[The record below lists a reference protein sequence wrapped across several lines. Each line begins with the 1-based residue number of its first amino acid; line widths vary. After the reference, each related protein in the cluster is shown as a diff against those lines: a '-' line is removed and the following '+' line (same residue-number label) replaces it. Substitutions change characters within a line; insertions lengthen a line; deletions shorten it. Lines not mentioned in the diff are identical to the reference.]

1 MVAGVPSSGLG
12 KDMLTTAE
20 KAKAFDQSLGE
31 FLVRQGK
38 LDAAGLERARR
49 LSESQG
55 ERVDQV
61 LTKLGLVSEQDM
73 AEAFAAELDL
83 PLALPGDFPDA
94 PVLPDKVSIKFLK
107 EARILPLAD
116 TPEGL
121 ALAMADPLDAYAAQA
136 MRIIAGK
143 PVLPNV
149 ATAADIESAL
159 DRIYGAESSIGQIVE
174 EIGERDAHGSDD
186 DVERLKDLA
195 SEAPVIRLVNL
206 LIGKAVEARA
216 SDVHL
221 EPFENRLRARYR
233 IDGVLR
239 EVEAPPNRFSAAM
252 VSRIKIMARLNIAE
266 RRLPQ
271 DGRIRLAVRGKEIDL
286 RVSTVPTMHGESVV
300 MRILDR
306 GGLVLDFPSLG
317 FSGDGLD
324 VYLEVLERPNGILLV
339 TGPTGSGKTTTLYAS
354 LLRLNTPE
362 KKILTVEDPIEYQ
375 LEGVNQM
382 QVKPRIDLTFANA
395 LRSILRQ
402 DPDVIMIGEIRD
414 LETAAI
420 AVQAALTG
428 HLVLSTL
435 HTNNAASAVTRLLDM
450 GIEDYLLTSTVN
462 GVVGQ
467 RLVRTLCRECK
478 EPYRALPELIKQ
490 MELTRF
496 ATGRTITLYH
506 AKGCD
511 NCDGTGY
518 SGRIGIVET
527 LVMSDPIR
535 AMVLKHAEAHELQ
548 RTAVEEGMRTMYAD
562 GIAKALAGV
571 TTLEEVLRV
580 TRDA

>member
-1 MVAGVPSSGLG
+1 MGTGAV
-12 KDMLTTAE
+12 TTAE
-20 KAKAFDQSLGE
+20 EARAFDQSLGE
-31 FLVRQGK
+31 FLVRHGK
-38 LDAAGLERARR
+38 LDGAGLERARR

-55 ERVDQV
+55 ERVDRV
-61 LTKLGLVSEQDM
+61 LTKLGLVSEHDM
-73 AEAFAAELDL
+73 AEAIAAELDL
-83 PLALPGDFPDA
+83 PLARAADFPDA
-94 PVLPDKVSIKFLK
+94 PVLQGKVSIRFLR
-107 EARILPLAD
+107 ESRILPLAD
-116 TPEGL
+116 TPQGL
-121 ALAMADPLDAYAAQA
+121 VLAMADPTDSYATEA

-143 PVLPNV
+143 PVAANV
-149 ATAADIESAL
+149 ATPTDIDNAL
-159 DRIYGAESSIGQIVE
+159 DRIYGGESSIEQIVE
-174 EIGERDAHGSDD
+174 EIGAHDAQASDD

-195 SEAPVIRLVNL
+195 SEAPVIRLVNA

-221 EPFENRLRARYR
+221 EPFENRLRVRYR

-239 EVEAPPNRFSAAM
+239 EVEAPPNRFRAAM

-266 RRLPQ
+266 QRLPQ
-271 DGRIRLAVRGKEIDL
+271 DGRLRLAVRGNEIDL

-306 GGLVLDFPSLG
+306 AGVVLDFPSLG
-317 FSGDGLD
+317 FRDDGLE
-324 VYLEVLERPNGILLV
+324 VYLGVLERPDGILLV
-339 TGPTGSGKTTTLYAS
+339 TGPTGSGKTTTLYTS

-375 LEGVNQM
+375 LDGVNQI
-382 QVKPRIDLTFANA
+382 QVKPRIELSFANA

-414 LETAAI
+414 LETAKI

-428 HLVLSTL
+428 HVVLSTL

-450 GIEDYLLTSTVN
+450 GVEDYLITSTVN
-462 GVVGQ
+462 GIVGQ
-467 RLVRTLCRECK
+467 RLVRTLCRHCR

-490 MELTRF
+490 LELDRF
-496 ATGRTITLYH
+496 AAEGTITLYR

-511 NCDGTGY
+511 QCEGTGY
-518 SGRIGIVET
+518 SGRTGIVET

-535 AMVLKHAEAHELQ
+535 RLVLDHAEANELQ
-548 RTAVEEGMRTMYAD
+548 RAAVEEGMRTMYAD
-562 GIAKALAGV
+562 GIAKALAGD